1 MNTGLKKAALH
12 TFHYCTQ
19 AERERERA
27 HTLKVNTSADKY
39 STYQNSWLSVLDIFL
54 SDCLL
59 VASFEF

>member
-1 MNTGLKKAALH
+1 MPKKAALY

-19 AERERERA
+19 AERERA